1 VTSTAILFA
10 VSNRKDSLLAQD
22 LSERKVADSADGQA
36 DRRELLAL
44 DAVSRR
50 VDPFLTSIR

>member
-44 DAVSRR
+44 DAVPGVST
-50 VDPFLTSIR
+50 PS